1 MKKQHPRLSHTLL
14 PALLVLALSACS
26 SVPEHAEPSVP
37 ESWLYSAEN
46 QAADAEALSQWW
58 QAFDDP
64 ALTDLVSR
72 AMQQSYDARL
82 AMLRVNSARAQL
94 RQSRAGLFPALD
106 LPGSASRQWI
116 ENDQDVEP
124 DSPLAELG
132 LDDDIRFDS
141 WELALQASWELD
153 LFGATRARTQ
163 GAGQMVRSAQAEAI
177 AARLAVASNT
187 AQGYIQLRALQQ
199 QYALLEQ
206 GIEIA
211 RELERIAGLLFETG
225 EVTRLDVEA
234 AGAERA
240 ALEADL
246 GELEINLAEAH
257 LGLDTLLAEPP
268 GSSARSIP
276 VSGDIPLVEQPIPA
290 GQPLDLLRRRPDL
303 IARAAQ
309 LEGSRLQSLAARR
322 DLFPTLAVQ
331 AAVGRSGMGI
341 NGDFGSVSNFSRI
354 GATFGLPILDFGR
367 RGAAID
373 LADLEGDS
381 AYISFQQALA
391 EALIDVERGLATT
404 AGQERRHAALARSL
418 AHYQRTYELANTSY
432 RLGEANLN
440 EVLDA
445 QRGLLQAR
453 QMYLQ
458 GRTALA
464 TSQVALYVALGGGW
478 QAEPDP
484 QGDAQSAV
492 DQELEASQ
500 R

>member
-1 MKKQHPRLSHTLL
+1 MRRRFYL
-14 PALLVLALSACS
+14 PALLTLALSACS
-26 SVPEHAEPSVP
+26 SVPEHAEPEIP
-37 ESWLYSAEN
+37 DTWLHTADS
-46 QAADAEALSQWW
+46 QAVDAETLANWW
-58 QAFDDP
+58 QQFEDP
-64 ALTDLVSR
+64 ALTRLVSK
-72 AMQQSYDARL
+72 AMQQSYDTRL

-124 DSPLAELG
+124 DSPLAEFG

-163 GAGQMVRSAQAEAI
+163 SAGQMVRSAQAEAI

-187 AQGYIQLRALQQ
+187 AQGYIQLRALQNQ
-199 QYALLEQ
+199 FALLEE

-211 RELERIAGLLFETG
+211 SELERVAGLLFEAG

-234 AGAERA
+234 AAAEKA
-240 ALEADL
+240 SLQADL
-246 GELEINLAEAH
+246 AELEINLDEAL

-268 GSSARSIP
+268 GTTAGEIPAQAR
-276 VSGDIPLVEQPIPA
+276 VPLAERPIPA

-303 IARAAQ
+303 IAAAAQ

-331 AAVGRSGMGI
+331 AAVGRSGMSI
-341 NGDFGSVSNFSRI
+341 NGDYGSASNFSRI

-367 RGAAID
+367 RGSAID
-373 LADLEGDS
+373 LADLEGES
-381 AYISFQQALA
+381 SYIGFQQALA
-391 EALIDVERGLATT
+391 EALIDVERGLATS
-404 AGQERRHAALARSL
+404 AGQQRRHAALQRSL
-418 AHYQRTYELANTSY
+418 AHYQRTFDLASTSY
-432 RLGEANLN
+432 RLGEANLD

-453 QMYLQ
+453 QSYLQ

-464 TSQVALYVALGGGW
+464 TAQVALFVALGGGW
-478 QAEPDP
+478 QAEVAGEE
-484 QGDAQSAV
+484 QGSKSAAV
-492 DQELEASQ
+492 DSEMESIQ